1 MKANDM
7 HYFSNLFDKVLNQIN
22 LRNTASH
29 WLSLYEYIT
38 MHVPLNVKN
47 AIVTFCMGT
56 FVKFPFQNRPDI
68 YPPPKKR
75 KYLYKL
81 VLLHFVSQSSTWDQ
95 RDTLSIVYIHFCT
108 DPLWACEQ
116 THLVLITV
124 LQLVLTYS
132 NLKKKSHISMM
143 TCPPEATQCFVEIF

>member
-1 MKANDM
+1 VWGKPTTRLECHSLEKEKTHVIVILIMKANDM

-68 YPPPKKR
+68 YPPPKKENIYTSWFFCILFH
-75 KYLYKL
+75 K
-81 VLLHFVSQSSTWDQ
+81 VLPG
-95 RDTLSIVYIHFCT
+95 IK
-108 DPLWACEQ
+108 E
-116 THLVLITV
+116 TH
-124 LQLVLTYS
+124 
-132 NLKKKSHISMM
+132 
-143 TCPPEATQCFVEIF
+143 